1 MNGSLEG
8 KRAFVT
14 GSSSGIG
21 AAVARRLAA
30 DGAVVAVH
38 GRDAA
43 RTQAIA
49 ESIRADGGQAH
60 VVLGSLSSDS
70 EAASVADAVEAVLGA
85 VDVLVNNAGGE
96 SAGGGHAPWF
106 DASAQMWLDTYQAN
120 VASMVRMIR
129 RFAPSMQARGWG
141 RLIQLSSS
149 VVDAPMTLI
158 PDYQAAK
165 AAIRAL
171 TKSLAH
177 TLAHTGVTVNS
188 VSPGLIVTPNVKTW
202 IRSIA
207 AQRQWSE
214 DWADI
219 EHRAARELVPNL
231 SGRLGRPEDIANAI
245 AFLAS
250 PAAGYVNA
258 TDILVDGGH

>member
-49 ESIRADGGQAH
+49 DSILADGGQAH

-129 RFAPSMQARGWG
+129 RFAPSMQAKGWG
-141 RLIQLSSS
+141 RLI
-149 VVDAPMTLI
+149 
-158 PDYQAAK
+158 
-165 AAIRAL
+165 
-171 TKSLAH
+171 
-177 TLAHTGVTVNS
+177 
-188 VSPGLIVTPNVKTW
+188 
-202 IRSIA
+202 
-207 AQRQWSE
+207 
-214 DWADI
+214 
-219 EHRAARELVPNL
+219 
-231 SGRLGRPEDIANAI
+231 
-245 AFLAS
+245 LAS